1 MQVLTRTFFVFALL
15 AAATIVVSQGAVTI
29 HLHGRAVCSDEG
41 GVATVTSDAR
51 HNPGGTR
58 VTCQSGSS
66 AGNGATAFDRARYHL
81 VF

>member
-1 MQVLTRTFFVFALL
+1 M
-15 AAATIVVSQGAVTI
+15 
-29 HLHGRAVCSDEG
+29 CSDEG

-51 HNPGGTR
+51 HNPDGTR

-66 AGNGATAFDRARYHL
+66 AGNDATAFDRALYRL